1 MRTIKITN
9 GKICVV
15 ISTLG
20 AEIQSV
26 ELLESGVNVI
36 WNDENQQYWQRHA
49 PILFP
54 IIGRLNDNSYKYQG
68 RKYELNQHG
77 FLRDQEFQV
86 IASDYNFVK
95 LQSASNTRTRAKYPF
110 DYRFQVLYQLVDNRL
125 EICYQIENEDHK
137 TMYYSLG
144 LHPGFNINGTLDN
157 YQLIFEPRIKEIKR
171 LRVTPAPFIDGSSS
185 LETIENGVLP
195 LSYSLLNQGLVI
207 VDTDNLESVIL
218 SQLSSVDQIEIS
230 LADFPYLA
238 IWSPE
243 NQNAPFVCV
252 EPFKG
257 LPDLYGQPRN
267 LQDKLGIQSILSG
280 QTDEIK
286 TSLTFN

>member
-110 DYRFQVLYQLVDNRL
+110 DSRFQVLYQLVDNRL

>member
-1 MRTIKITN
+1 M
-9 GKICVV
+9 
-15 ISTLG
+15 
-20 AEIQSV
+20 
-26 ELLESGVNVI
+26 
-36 WNDENQQYWQRHA
+36 
-49 PILFP
+49 
-54 IIGRLNDNSYKYQG
+54 
-68 RKYELNQHG
+68 NQHG